1 MRAGW
6 LLCFEPLRFHSELER
21 GCRTRERMQDR
32 EEHWHLLFLRVL
44 DVVFIFCPP
53 LDYKQNCQQE
63 TSQIGGVKLPNFG
76 SLGLVWVFWLVISEL
91 CYQVSLHSFA
101 GSAKAKSCWKA
112 CFLLLISW
120 QRSASQWSPV
130 AEFQIGWQMR
140 ERGRQTDSHSHPS
153 TPSFDIWIIWE
164 KQSQPFFL
172 LSEYSLWRP
181 FSWAHQSLKTKVN
194 TPAWRQSFH
203 KYTSVKL
210 KPSVNHCA
218 FFLLFV
224 LMNRCCLNILEPE
237 KLEVLCYHS
246 VLPKHR

>member
-1 MRAGW
+1 
-6 LLCFEPLRFHSELER
+6 
-21 GCRTRERMQDR
+21 MQDKGENAR
-32 EEHWHLLFLRVL
+32 QRRTL
-44 DVVFIFCPP
+44 
-53 LDYKQNCQQE
+53 
-63 TSQIGGVKLPNFG
+63 TSFVSQSSWCNIYILSPFRLQAELSTGDKSDWWSQVAKFW

-101 GSAKAKSCWKA
+101 GSAKAKSFCWKA

-140 ERGRQTDSHSHPS
+140 EWGRQTDSHSHPS

-172 LSEYSLWRP
+172 LSEYLLWRP

-210 KPSVNHCA
+210 KPSVNHCV